1 MKGPKNACVM
11 TMVFVGAT
19 PRWAMERYM
28 KRTESPGENTPAA
41 TKASQ
46 YHDKEIWEKSTR
58 ASAAVKAAKL
68 MRLTTRPP
76 VWGVLPSM
84 PRRMNVEEREKKKAG
99 TRATVSKGI
108 RNDSSHHRILPGA
121 RISPGSF
128 ARQAPGGK
136 QKD

>member
-1 MKGPKNACVM
+1 
-11 TMVFVGAT
+11 
-19 PRWAMERYM
+19 MERYM
-28 KRTESPGENTPAA
+28 KRTESAGENTPAA
-41 TKASQ
+41 RKASQ

-84 PRRMNVEEREKKKAG
+84 PRRMNVEEREKRKAG

-108 RNDSSHHRILPGA
+108 RNGSSHHRIFQGQGA
-121 RISPGSF
+121 GHAHP
-128 ARQAPGGK
+128 ARLFGQAPGGK
-136 QKD
+136 QTD